1 MTLSVYIGPVGAC
14 HSFAFTEMFFAS
26 TGLKL
31 SKARAFLDH
40 LLSNDKHGPDAVHR
54 IYDVNTN
61 YIDKLRGKPR
71 SMITLDSCRN
81 VPDLEGGW
89 FRQDLELVQTVGG
102 VVVPHNSD
110 WKEVMDISER
120 IQQERLHQVRQVVP
134 LSMDE
139 RKKRLADAGMS
150 RLIEMTLATNDK
162 AEADRAMIKEIAKK
176 MYVEGVQLNW
186 KSSMARAMDL
196 IDAIEKK
203 GAVYLSVNPQIYN
216 KALLQESS
224 VPVEMKVSAGQF
236 DQSPFPSRGGHA
248 VTLVG
253 YRVRDDVFLVK
264 DSNYD
269 HILEIDARNLAS
281 AIADALVLV
290 KE

>member
-1 MTLSVYIGPVGAC
+1 
-14 HSFAFTEMFFAS
+14 MFFAA

-40 LLSNDKHGPDAVHR
+40 LLSTDKHGPDAVHK
-54 IYDVNTN
+54 IFDVNTN
-61 YIDKLRGKPR
+61 HIDKLRGRPR

-81 VPDLEGGW
+81 IPDLEGGW

-110 WKEVMDISER
+110 WNEVMDISER
-120 IQQERLHQVRQVVP
+120 IQEERLHQARLVIP
-134 LSMDE
+134 LSLDE

-150 RLIEMTLATNDK
+150 RLIEMTLATTDK

-176 MYVEGVQLNW
+176 MSVEGIVLNW
-186 KSSMARAMDL
+186 KSSIARAMDL

-203 GAVYLSVNPQIYN
+203 GAVYLSVNPQRYN
-216 KALLQESS
+216 KALLQGSS
-224 VPVEMKVSAGQF
+224 FSVEMETAGQF
-236 DQSPFPSRGGHA
+236 DQSPFPTRGGHA

-281 AIADALVLV
+281 ATADALVLV
-290 KE
+290 KQ